1 MLTLVFIY
9 SIIYEHRW
17 YGCLAQLEE
26 HLPYKQRVSG
36 SSPLTP
42 TIIFFEKNRCKDKSR
57 EGSEVAKRGRL

>member
-42 TIIFFEKNRCKDKSR
+42 TIIFFGNFKSR

>member
-1 MLTLVFIY
+1 M
-9 SIIYEHRW
+9 W

-36 SSPLTP
+36 PSPLTP
-42 TIIFFEKNRCKDKSR
+42 TIFFKKKNAW